1 MKTCILSRNPLRRVC
16 QAPPGTDETGERV
29 NQMRIQKSE
38 VTGYAVTITLTAD
51 QHELF
56 DIWYA
61 LDQQKRSMREND
73 WHALAD
79 RYQSLEQAFDS
90 IVEELFPDKSSID
103 CA

>member
-1 MKTCILSRNPLRRVC
+1 M
-16 QAPPGTDETGERV
+16 Q
-29 NQMRIQKSE
+29 IQKSE

-79 RYQSLEQAFDS
+79 RYQSLAQAFDR
-90 IVEELFPDKSSID
+90 IVEELFPEKSTAD